1 MTCYLPYHRTER
13 QRPTIDH
20 LPAPTL
26 LQIVPSLGA
35 GGLARATLDAAQAV
49 IAAGGAA
56 FVASPNGNM
65 VPDLLRL
72 RATYLELPEEAHPAW
87 SRLSMP
93 GRIASILRGT
103 RVDVVQARS
112 PTSAWVAG
120 ALARRIGAR
129 WIATLHRPFDPHGLT
144 GGFIERRQK
153 RADALVAVS
162 DYVAHD
168 WRRRAPMLGERL
180 ETISPGIN
188 LDRFDPALVRVE
200 RVIRIAKE
208 LRVPDGRHVILCP
221 ARLNEDQGQKIL
233 IEAVK
238 RLNRDDV
245 FCLLLGGTDGPTQF
259 EKELED
265 AIEDAELF
273 GRVQIGPYV
282 DDMPATYMLSDVVVS
297 TAGARQGFSRALIEA
312 QAMGRPVVAVD
323 GGAAEETML
332 AGVTGWVAP
341 ADDPAALTAALD
353 AALSLSAERRA
364 ELARNAQDHVRSHY
378 SLVESNRRML
388 ELYQRLGA

>member
-1 MTCYLPYHRTER
+1 M
-13 QRPTIDH
+13 
-20 LPAPTL
+20 
-26 LQIVPSLGA
+26 
-35 GGLARATLDAAQAV
+35 
-49 IAAGGAA
+49 IAAGGTA
-56 FVASPNGNM
+56 FVASPTGTM

-87 SRLSMP
+87 GRFSMP
-93 GRIASILRGT
+93 GRIASTLRGAK
-103 RVDVVQARS
+103 VDVVQARS
-112 PTSAWVAG
+112 PSTAWIAG
-120 ALARRIGAR
+120 ALAQRIGAK

-144 GGFIERRQK
+144 GGFVERRQK

-162 DYVAHD
+162 DHVAND

-180 ETISPGIN
+180 ETIAPGVN

-200 RVIRIAKE
+200 RVIRMAKE

-221 ARLNEDQGQKIL
+221 ARLVDDQGQKVL

-238 RLNRDDV
+238 RLGRDDV
-245 FCLLLGGTDGPTQF
+245 YCLLLGGTDAPTAF

-323 GGAAEETML
+323 GGAAAEAML

-341 ADDPAALTAALD
+341 AGDPAALTAALD

-364 ELARNAQDHVRSHY
+364 ELARNAQDHVRTHY
-378 SLVESNRRML
+378 SLADSNRRL
-388 ELYQRLGA
+388 LDLYARLGA